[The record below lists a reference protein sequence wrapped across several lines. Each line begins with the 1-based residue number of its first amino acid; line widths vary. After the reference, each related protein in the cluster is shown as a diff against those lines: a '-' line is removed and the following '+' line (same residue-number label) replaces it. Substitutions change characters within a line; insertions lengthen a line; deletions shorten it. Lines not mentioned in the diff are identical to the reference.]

1 MSDYRKHVAED
12 VRRIVLETL
21 AREPGATLNENLIS
35 RTLESYGHRKTVAY
49 VRDELSWLEKQH
61 AIALTEVGG
70 LVIATLLTRGLEHVE
85 RRALIPGVAKPALD
99 A

>member
-21 AREPGATLNENLIS
+21 AREPGATLNENLIG
-35 RTLESYGHRKTVAY
+35 RVLESYGHRKTQSY
-49 VRDELSWLEKQH
+49 IRDELGWLERQH
-61 AIALTEVGG
+61 AISLVEAGT

>member
-1 MSDYRKHVAED
+1 MSDYRKHIAED

-21 AREPGATLNENLIS
+21 AREPGATLNENLLS
-35 RTLESYGHRKTVAY
+35 RTLEGYGHRKTMAY
-49 VRDELSWLEKQH
+49 VRDELAWLERQK
-61 AIALTEVGG
+61 AVSLTEVGS
-70 LVIATLLTRGLEHVE
+70 LLIATLLTRGLEHVE

>member
-1 MSDYRKHVAED
+1 MTDYRKHVAED

-21 AREPGATLNENLIS
+21 AREPGATLNENLIG
-35 RTLESYGHRKTVAY
+35 RVLESYGHRKTAAY
-49 VRDELSWLEKQH
+49 ISDELAWLERQH
-61 AIALTEVGG
+61 AISLIEAGG
-70 LVIATLLTRGLEHVE
+70 LLIATMLTRGQEHVE